1 MSKFIRLQYLG
12 SRQDQ
17 LRLTK
22 QEGLILINEN
32 QEYFD
37 DEIEI
42 KAWIEEVTI
51 LETLSDAKKLIKE
64 IHLEIAKGRTG
75 QVEKEKNES
84 SDSWYDEED
93 ERSWLSARLL

>member
-12 SRQDQ
+12 NQQGQ

-42 KAWIEEVTI
+42 KAWIEEVMMS
-51 LETLSDAKKLIKE
+51 ETLSDAEKLIKE
-64 IHLEIAKGRTG
+64 IHLEIAKGRTR
-75 QVEKEKNES
+75 QIEKEKNES
-84 SDSWYDEED
+84 SDSWYDEEE
-93 ERSWLSARLL
+93 ERSWYLARVL